1 MVHFSGKA
9 RKMNHLSSFCA
20 SEASAKVP
28 FNAYFEFMYGFK
40 NYYTLFTSYSF
51 LLASLAKKGE
61 KWFVF
66 RAKPEKRTTFPSFA
80 SEASKS
86 VS

>member
-40 NYYTLFTSYSF
+40 FYFTKITLF
-51 LLASLAKKGE
+51 
-61 KWFVF
+61 
-66 RAKPEKRTTFPSFA
+66 
-80 SEASKS
+80 
-86 VS
+86 

>member
-1 MVHFSGKA
+1 MVHFSGFA

-40 NYYTLFTSYSF
+40 SKILNPNPTL
-51 LLASLAKKGE
+51 LI
-61 KWFVF
+61 
-66 RAKPEKRTTFPSFA
+66 
-80 SEASKS
+80 
-86 VS
+86 

>member
-20 SEASAKVP
+20 SKASAKVP

-40 NYYTLFTSYSF
+40 
-51 LLASLAKKGE
+51 
-61 KWFVF
+61 FVKMYF
-66 RAKPEKRTTFPSFA
+66 K
-80 SEASKS
+80 
-86 VS
+86 VSD

>member
-40 NYYTLFTSYSF
+40 KIYKKYESHPISCHSFRNRSIFFTL
-51 LLASLAKKGE
+51 LRL
-61 KWFVF
+61 
-66 RAKPEKRTTFPSFA
+66 
-80 SEASKS
+80 
-86 VS
+86 

>member
-28 FNAYFEFMYGFK
+28 FNAYFQFMYGFK
-40 NYYTLFTSYSF
+40 MVVIQNAPPSAAQGVFSERAVF
-51 LLASLAKKGE
+51 
-61 KWFVF
+61 FV
-66 RAKPEKRTTFPSFA
+66 
-80 SEASKS
+80 
-86 VS
+86 

>member
-1 MVHFSGKA
+1 MVHFSGKT

-40 NYYTLFTSYSF
+40 SHKISSVKVVVIIRKIRKIR
-51 LLASLAKKGE
+51 SLK
-61 KWFVF
+61 
-66 RAKPEKRTTFPSFA
+66 
-80 SEASKS
+80 
-86 VS
+86 

>member
-40 NYYTLFTSYSF
+40 MKKLVCLRF
-51 LLASLAKKGE
+51 LMTK
-61 KWFVF
+61 
-66 RAKPEKRTTFPSFA
+66 
-80 SEASKS
+80 
-86 VS
+86 